1 MKLVDEMK
9 DEKLGVAILYNFTKG
24 YQDPVP
30 MESYNIVIPLIFNDT
45 FTKEI
50 LKHATL
56 EEVIK
61 ACLKEDPEFGVKIKK
76 ALVDDNDITTKS
88 QGIGVI
94 SGLLSF
100 ELVNKEMCGFANEAN
115 VLDFKECRILGK
127 LMRGKSVDDVLSMMV
142 TRDIKIVILQA
153 SSVGKDIDLG
163 FFNAL
168 GDVTFY
174 ENASDDEVI
183 ALCQDATIIATNKN
197 KITAKVMDACPK
209 LKFIAEMATGYN
221 NIDIEAASTRGI
233 KVANVANYSTSAV
246 AQHTLALALE
256 MLQHTHEYDSYVKSK
271 AYGESGRFSY
281 FEYPIHELAGMT
293 WGIVGLGA
301 IGHQVAKVVSALGCK
316 VIYYSASGH
325 QQDCPYEM
333 VDFGKLLERS
343 DIISIHAPLNDKTYH
358 LFKGGVFK
366 VMKKSAYLIN
376 VGRGPIIDEI
386 SLVEA
391 LKNHEIQKAALDV
404 FEDEPLAVDSPLYE
418 VKDQL
423 LLSPHVAWASVEARQ
438 RLVEEVYQNIEEFL
452 NGRERNIV
460 NH

>member
-1 MKLVDEMK
+1 
-9 DEKLGVAILYNFTKG
+9 
-24 YQDPVP
+24 
-30 MESYNIVIPLIFNDT
+30 
-45 FTKEI
+45 
-50 LKHATL
+50 
-56 EEVIK
+56 
-61 ACLKEDPEFGVKIKK
+61 
-76 ALVDDNDITTKS
+76 
-88 QGIGVI
+88 
-94 SGLLSF
+94 
-100 ELVNKEMCGFANEAN
+100 
-115 VLDFKECRILGK
+115 
-127 LMRGKSVDDVLSMMV
+127 
-142 TRDIKIVILQA
+142 
-153 SSVGKDIDLG
+153 
-163 FFNAL
+163 
-168 GDVTFY
+168 
-174 ENASDDEVI
+174 
-183 ALCQDATIIATNKN
+183 
-197 KITAKVMDACPK
+197 
-209 LKFIAEMATGYN
+209 
-221 NIDIEAASTRGI
+221 
-233 KVANVANYSTSAV
+233 
-246 AQHTLALALE
+246 

-452 NGRERNIV
+452 NGRQRNIV